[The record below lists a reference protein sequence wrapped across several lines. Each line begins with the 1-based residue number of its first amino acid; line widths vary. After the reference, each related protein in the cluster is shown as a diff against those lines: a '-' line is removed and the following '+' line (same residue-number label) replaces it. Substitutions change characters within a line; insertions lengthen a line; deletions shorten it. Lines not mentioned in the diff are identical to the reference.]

1 MITRIAFSKM
11 FPEKIRFWGRTK
23 NASTLLSSTCV
34 LKYLKNKKFIH
45 IRERPARRLT
55 RTDYQH
61 VTANLGNIWETT
73 NFLFRLKEKRM
84 EFNAGGLSLSL
95 DVLIYIIRYSKPKS
109 RD

>member
-1 MITRIAFSKM
+1 M
-11 FPEKIRFWGRTK
+11 FPEKTRFGGDAK

-34 LKYLKNKKFIH
+34 FKYLKNKKFIH

-84 EFNAGGLSLSL
+84 DFNAGSLGLSL
-95 DVLIYIIRYSKPKS
+95 DVLIYMIRYNKPESKVCWFNP
-109 RD
+109 